1 MIPVGSSSGVGRTG
15 FLVVNEIFGPTVQ
28 GEGESLGV
36 PAVFLRVAG
45 CSLSCTWCD
54 TRYSWDWVRHDR
66 GRNATRMSVDEAWER
81 VIELARDTPTRTLV
95 LTGGEPA
102 LQSNGLVAIARAA
115 SRADWRV
122 EVETSGAV
130 DLGELADA
138 VNLITVSP
146 KMASSGMSTETR
158 LNSKVLTS
166 LAARS
171 NVVWKFVIDD
181 AGDLDEVDRVVTDL
195 GLGVVMLMPQATTA
209 EAVLEKLRWL
219 VPQAI
224 TRGYRVTPRLHTLI
238 WGDERGR

>member
-1 MIPVGSSSGVGRTG
+1 MTPAGSSSGAGGGG

-54 TRYSWDWVRHDR
+54 TRYSWDWASHDR
-66 GRNATRMSVDEAWER
+66 GENATRMNTEEAWAR

-102 LQSNGLVAIARAA
+102 LQLKGLVTIARVA
-115 SRADWRV
+115 SHAGWRV

-138 VNLITVSP
+138 VDLVTASP
-146 KMASSGMSTETR
+146 KMASSGMPTETR
-158 LNSKVLTS
+158 LNLEVLRS

-171 NVVWKFVIDD
+171 NVTWKFVIDE
-181 AGDLDEVDRVVTDL
+181 ARDLDEADAIVTDL
-195 GLGVVMLMPQATTA
+195 GLGEVILMPQATTA

-219 VPQAI
+219 IPQAI
-224 TRGYRVTPRLHTLI
+224 TRGHRVTPRLHTLV